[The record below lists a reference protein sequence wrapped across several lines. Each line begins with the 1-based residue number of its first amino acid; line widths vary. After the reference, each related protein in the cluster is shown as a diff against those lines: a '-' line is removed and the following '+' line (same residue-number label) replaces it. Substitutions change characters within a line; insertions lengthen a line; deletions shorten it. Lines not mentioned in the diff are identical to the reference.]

1 MNGIGF
7 DVLARE
13 HVAVEAFDLAQV
25 DKNLA
30 TLLDPAEHFRAAS
43 IVNAATRHDFIAGRV
58 VQRLM
63 AAQLLQVDPRAL
75 VADYNCPDCSASPLS
90 SHGRPGYQLGG
101 VPAPVSISFSR
112 SHGWALAA
120 MIPTAMIP
128 IALIPRA
135 MIPRAGIGLGI
146 DVQHIPAVVFAG
158 YDDVALSA
166 AEKFSL
172 AQLEPATQDQWR
184 ARTWARKEALA
195 KVTGLGLRTDP
206 RDIMAYPELEEAVT
220 GADAKTDVWDLAP
233 GECGLPKDFA
243 GAVALR
249 VSGKI

>member
-1 MNGIGF
+1 MNGIGV
-7 DVLARE
+7 DVLERE
-13 HVAVEAFDLAQV
+13 HVAVGAFELAQV

-30 TLLDPAEHFRAAS
+30 RLLDPAEHFRAAS
-43 IVNAATRHDFIAGRV
+43 IVNAATRQDFIAGRV

-63 AAQLLQVDPRAL
+63 AAQLLEVDPRAL
-75 VADYNCPDCSASPLS
+75 VAAYNCPDCSASPLS

-101 VPAPVSISFSR
+101 VPAAVSISFSR

-128 IALIPRA
+128 T
-135 MIPRAGIGLGI
+135 AGISLGI
-146 DVQHIPAVVFAG
+146 DVQYIPAVTFAG
-158 YDDVALSA
+158 YDDVALSN
-166 AEKFSL
+166 AEKKFSL
-172 AQLEPATQDQWR
+172 AQLEPPKRDQWR

-195 KVTGLGLRTDP
+195 KLTGLGLRTDP
-206 RDIMAYPELEEAVT
+206 RDIMAYPELEEAVA
-220 GADAKTDVWDLAP
+220 GKDAQTDVWDLAP

-249 VSGKI
+249 ASSEI